1 MNGKRKVLVAAF
13 ALLSVGLFAVTKGV
27 MAAEEPA
34 AAKPA
39 AEKPAAE
46 ESAAEES
53 ATDDSA
59 GFALSEPDSEIEIG
73 LGYISE
79 DNFHYGQY
87 RGLGDEGAYGL
98 VNLNIAKRDDSS
110 GTWLTVD
117 GRNLGLDSRS
127 LNFEQERQGNW
138 GYFLDYA
145 ELPRAN
151 PFMHETGLE
160 GIGNPDLTINGVP
173 LRDTQLEL
181 ERQRL
186 TVGGRKWFG
195 DGFSV
200 ELTARDES
208 KDGAR
213 QFGRGTGGAMEF
225 LADPID
231 QHIRQMEAR
240 LNYAGQKLQ
249 LSGGYYGT
257 DFDNKNTALDITGG
271 NSSLASYS
279 PIALPPDNQS
289 QQVFVEGNYRFTPTF
304 TSNFKGAYSEI
315 TQDDTFI
322 VASAPGNTNLGGKV
336 ETTLLQLGLTARPL
350 PKLTLLAN
358 FRYDSR
364 EDRTPVHDYF
374 VITTGSTAT
383 GENEPRSVRTG
394 FGKLEASYYLP
405 AGFRITAGYDD
416 EHKSRNT
423 SDIRVVSF
431 REETDEQTYRLALR
445 RSISDTITGELTYAH
460 SDRDGSNFLT
470 NTVVGGALG
479 SNLIAPLHLAD
490 RVRDKTRLLLTW
502 TPTEPLSVQFAANIA
517 EDDYEGSRTDLD
529 IGVRKGEQEFYS
541 LDANYQFSE
550 IWQASL
556 WLSTSSNDLDQATCV
571 NASSVGVCFNST
583 SSPTWE
589 SQLGSD
595 EEAGGFSL
603 QGKFGENFS
612 LGADVQYSHIQD
624 KFEQSAITPNAVIA
638 VIPDIETRITTATL
652 FGKYDLNAR
661 STIRVDLAYDLY
673 RTDDWTWS
681 TFTYIDGTHAFND
694 PHDDAYFVGVSY
706 AYRWQ

>member
-1 MNGKRKVLVAAF
+1 
-13 ALLSVGLFAVTKGV
+13 LSAGLFAVARSAA
-27 MAAEEPA
+27 AAEES
-34 AAKPA
+34 A

-46 ESAAEES
+46 ESAAE
-53 ATDDSA
+53 DSA
-59 GFALSEPDSEIEIG
+59 ADDAAIAALTEPDSEIEFG
-73 LGYISE
+73 LGYITE

-87 RGLGDEGAYGL
+87 RGLGEEGAYGL
-98 VNLNIAKRDDSS
+98 LNVDFVQRDDST
-110 GTWLTVD
+110 GTWLTID

-127 LNFEQERQGNW
+127 VEFEHERQGNW

-160 GIGNPDLTINGVP
+160 GIGSADLTINGVP

-181 ERQRL
+181 ERQRF
-186 TVGGRKWFG
+186 TIGGRKWFG
-195 DGFSV
+195 DGFSA

-257 DFDNKNTALDITGG
+257 DFDNNSTALDITGG
-271 NSSLASYS
+271 NSSLSSYT

-322 VASAPGNTNLGGKV
+322 LASAPGNTNLGGKI

-358 FRYDSR
+358 FRYDAR
-364 EDRTPVHDYF
+364 EDRTPIHDYF

-383 GENEPRSVRTG
+383 GENEPRSVRTE

-405 AGFRITAGYDD
+405 AGFRLTGGFDD
-416 EHKSRNT
+416 ERKSRNT

-445 RSISDTITGELTYAH
+445 RTIGETITGEVTYAH
-460 SDRDGSNFLT
+460 SDRDGSSFLT

-490 RVRDKTRLLLTW
+490 RVRDKTRVLLTW
-502 TPTEPLSVQFAANIA
+502 TPTEPLSLQFTANVA

-529 IGVRKGEQEFYS
+529 IGLRTGKEESYN
-541 LDANYQFSE
+541 LDLSYAFSE
-550 IWQASL
+550 TWQASL
-556 WLSTSSNDLDQATCV
+556 WASTSSNDLDKATCV

-589 SQLGSD
+589 IQLGSD

-603 QGKFGENFS
+603 QGKVGEKIS
-612 LGADVQYSHIQD
+612 LGADVQYSFIHDQ
-624 KFEQSAITPNAVIA
+624 FEQTAITPNAVIA
-638 VIPDIETRITTATL
+638 SIPDIDTRITTATF
-652 FGKYDLNAR
+652 FGRFDLNAR
-661 STIRVDLAYDLY
+661 SSMRVDLAYDLY
-673 RTDDWTWS
+673 RTNDWTWS
-681 TFTYIDGTHAFND
+681 TFSYIDGTRVNNE
-694 PHDDAYFVGVSY
+694 PHDGVYFIGVSY